1 MDRGLYV
8 AMTGAKQIMQ
18 AQAVNNHNIA
28 NLSTIGFRA
37 DTVAFDSEPI
47 YGPGYATRVNAVAG
61 DAGTDFSMGV
71 MQNTSR
77 DLDIAVN
84 GKGFIAVR
92 GTDGKEAYT
101 RAGDLR
107 VSPEGAVT
115 TASGLAVLT
124 ESGPLVIPPSTQVT
138 IGGDGTVSVVP
149 QGSAPFA
156 VTQVD
161 RIKLVN
167 PKTSDLQK
175 GDDGL
180 LRLKSGD
187 KLKTDDSVS
196 VTSGMLESSN
206 VNAAQSLISMIEL
219 QRLYEFQIK
228 SLNSTDQNEQSAERL
243 MLTSCCFKEISEMNL
258 ALWAAKTGL
267 DAQNTRMAVISNNL
281 ANTNTTGFKAGRA
294 AFQDLMYQ
302 NIRQVGAQST
312 QNTQYSTGL
321 TLGTGVRIVATE
333 KDYTQGSVLQTN
345 GSLDMSVNGR
355 GFLQI
360 TMPDGTIA
368 YTRDGSFSL
377 DNQGNVVTASG
388 YPLQP
393 AINIPAG
400 TQSVTIGN
408 DGVVTIT
415 SATNAKGTQ
424 VGQIQLADFI
434 NEEGLQPTGNNLLVE
449 SAASGSPQ
457 VGTAGTNGL
466 GH

>member
-1 MDRGLYV
+1 MDRGMYV

-61 DAGTDFSMGV
+61 DAGTDFSPGV
-71 MQNTSR
+71 MQGTSR

-107 VSPEGAVT
+107 LSPTGAVT

-124 ESGPLVIPPSTQVT
+124 DSGPLVIPPSTQVT

-180 LRLKSGD
+180 LRLKTGG
-187 KLKTDDSVS
+187 KAKADDTVS

-228 SLNSTDQNEQSAERL
+228 SISSTDQNEQSAERL
-243 MLTSCCFKEISEMNL
+243 IS
-258 ALWAAKTGL
+258 T
-267 DAQNTRMAVISNNL
+267 
-281 ANTNTTGFKAGRA
+281 
-294 AFQDLMYQ
+294 
-302 NIRQVGAQST
+302 
-312 QNTQYSTGL
+312 
-321 TLGTGVRIVATE
+321 
-333 KDYTQGSVLQTN
+333 
-345 GSLDMSVNGR
+345 
-355 GFLQI
+355 
-360 TMPDGTIA
+360 P
-368 YTRDGSFSL
+368 
-377 DNQGNVVTASG
+377 
-388 YPLQP
+388 
-393 AINIPAG
+393 
-400 TQSVTIGN
+400 
-408 DGVVTIT
+408 
-415 SATNAKGTQ
+415 
-424 VGQIQLADFI
+424 
-434 NEEGLQPTGNNLLVE
+434 
-449 SAASGSPQ
+449 
-457 VGTAGTNGL
+457 
-466 GH
+466 